1 MKTQRNVLTAFLV
14 VISTATPCFAQGEKA
29 SEFKY
34 FHLDFVVKELD
45 GGKVINARNYSITI
59 STATH
64 DIFTANSI
72 RSGEKVPVAQPGGQ
86 FTYVE
91 AGVNIDCRQATELPN
106 QLAMFVAMDI
116 SGIGTA
122 ERPSASP
129 PLIRSSKWSSS
140 VLVTLRKQTVIF
152 SSDDASSKH
161 QMQVDLTATPIPVN
175 STAPKL

>member
-64 DIFTANSI
+64 DIFNNSSI

-86 FTYVE
+86 VTYVE

-106 QLAMFVAMDI
+106 QLAMVVTIDI
-116 SGIGTA
+116 SGAGTV
-122 ERPSASP
+122 ERPLAL
-129 PLIRSSKWSSS
+129 PLIRTSRWSSS